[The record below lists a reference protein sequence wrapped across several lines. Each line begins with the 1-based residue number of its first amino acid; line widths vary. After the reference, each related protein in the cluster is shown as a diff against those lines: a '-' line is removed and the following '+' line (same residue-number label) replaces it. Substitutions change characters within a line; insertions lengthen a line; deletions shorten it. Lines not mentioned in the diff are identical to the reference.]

1 MVIALEEFY
10 VVVIFLSYRCHF
22 RNYKM
27 DKSIEMLL
35 DYYQK
40 FLDTHEKQVH
50 MMLDSWVEQEI
61 VLFLGGNTSRF
72 WLKRNA
78 YNLLDKSL
86 AIIIHAM
93 KHFSDWFEINCLIAE
108 WKSEFYTDE

>member
-1 MVIALEEFY
+1 
-10 VVVIFLSYRCHF
+10 
-22 RNYKM
+22 M

-93 KHFSDWFEINCLIAE
+93 KRFSDWFEINCSIAE
-108 WKSEFYTDE
+108 ENQNSILMNN

>member
-1 MVIALEEFY
+1 MDALIFEEFY
-10 VVVIFLSYRCHF
+10 VAVIFPFYKCHF
-22 RNYKM
+22 KNYNM
-27 DKSIEMLL
+27 DKSVEMLL

-72 WLKRNA
+72 
-78 YNLLDKSL
+78 
-86 AIIIHAM
+86 
-93 KHFSDWFEINCLIAE
+93 
-108 WKSEFYTDE
+108 

>member
-1 MVIALEEFY
+1 V
-10 VVVIFLSYRCHF
+10 
-22 RNYKM
+22 

-61 VLFLGGNTSRF
+61 VLFLGDNTSRF
-72 WLKRNA
+72 
-78 YNLLDKSL
+78 
-86 AIIIHAM
+86 
-93 KHFSDWFEINCLIAE
+93 
-108 WKSEFYTDE
+108 